1 MLVAGNIHTHPKE
14 VIGNSGEGEGEGEG
28 EFQKP
33 DFFEGQYEAIL
44 EFPDGLGEGVG
55 KGVGVQSNKPPMGGI
70 WTFSGI
76 M

>member
-33 DFFEGQYEAIL
+33 DFLKDSMRQYWN
-44 EFPDGLGEGVG
+44 F
-55 KGVGVQSNKPPMGGI
+55 QMGWGR
-70 WTFSGI
+70 G
-76 M
+76 